1 MSQKKKVL
9 MMKKPVIG
17 ITCAMEYD
25 DENRN
30 YPVMFAFDYL
40 KRQYYRAIEMAGGM
54 PILLPNIENLE
65 LIDQIVQIVNGLLVS
80 GGGDIDPSFFGQK
93 FHPKSQKIRKER
105 DFFEISLVKKAR
117 QKGIPILGIC
127 RGHQLVNV
135 AFGGTLCQDLSLRGR
150 SGLQYATTYDHSNQ
164 GKFDYKKKHLVEIK
178 EKAKLFSIIK
188 QKTIEVNTSH
198 HQVIEDLAPG
208 FIVSALAEDKVIESI
223 ESEKDDY
230 LIGIQW
236 HPEVEYEKKISKA
249 IFKSLVDAAKR

>member
-25 DENRN
+25 DENRD
-30 YPVMFAFDYL
+30 YPVRFAFDFL
-40 KRQYYRAIEMAGGM
+40 KRQYYQAIEMAGGM

-65 LIDQIVQIVNGLLVS
+65 LIDELIQILNGLLVS
-80 GGGDIDPSFFGQK
+80 GGWDIDPSFFGQE

-105 DFFEISLVKKAR
+105 DFFEISLVRKAR
-117 QKGIPILGIC
+117 QNKIPILGIC
-127 RGHQLVNV
+127 RGLQLINV
-135 AFGGTLCQDLSLRGR
+135 AFGGTLYQDLSLVDRGV
-150 SGLQYATTYDHSNQ
+150 LQYASIYDHSNQ

-178 EKAKLFSIIK
+178 EKTKLFSIIK

-198 HQVIEDLAPG
+198 HQVIKDLAPG
-208 FIVSALAEDKVIESI
+208 FLISALAEDKVIEGI

-230 LIGIQW
+230 LVGIQW
-236 HPEVEYEKKISKA
+236 HPEVAYENKISRA
-249 IFKSLVDAAKR
+249 IFESLVEAAKR

>member
-1 MSQKKKVL
+1 

-40 KRQYYRAIEMAGGM
+40 KRQYYRAIEIAGGV

-65 LIDQIVQIVNGLLVS
+65 LIDQMIRIVNGLLVS

-93 FHPKSQKIRKER
+93 FLPESQKIRKQR
-105 DFFEISLVKKAR
+105 DLFEISLVRKAR
-117 QKGIPILGIC
+117 EKRIPILGIC
-127 RGHQLVNV
+127 RGHQLINV
-135 AFGGTLCQDLSLRGR
+135 AFGGTLYQDLSLIDRGV
-150 SGLQYATTYDHSNQ
+150 LQYAPTYDHSNQ
-164 GKFDYKKKHLVEIK
+164 GRFDYKKKHWVEIK

-188 QKTIEVNTSH
+188 HKKIEVNTSH
-198 HQVIEDLAPG
+198 HQVIKDLAPG
-208 FIVSALAEDKVIESI
+208 FVVSALAEDKIIEGI
-223 ESEKDDY
+223 ENEKDDY

-236 HPEVEYEKKISKA
+236 HPEVEIEDRISEA
-249 IFKSLVDAAKR
+249 IFKSLVEAANVRVEL